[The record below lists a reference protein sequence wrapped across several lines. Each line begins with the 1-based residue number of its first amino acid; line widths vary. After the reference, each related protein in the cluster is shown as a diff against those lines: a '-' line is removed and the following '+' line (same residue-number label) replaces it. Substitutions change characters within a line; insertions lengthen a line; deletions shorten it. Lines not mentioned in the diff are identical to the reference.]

1 MFKKIIIDNEET
13 NYSVSETG
21 EIRNDKTGR
30 ILKGTTARNEY
41 HSVQLT
47 INKKPKTF
55 MVHRLVAQ
63 AFCPNPNN
71 YTIVDHIDSNK
82 LNNHADNLQWVTAEI
97 NTRKAIRENSSIPM
111 RKINLEKVEYRKI
124 PGFENYGATKS
135 GEIVNLKFGKVLK
148 GYARD
153 GYERVTLPKSDG
165 GKVNLSVHRLVYSAF
180 YGSIKG
186 VIDHIDGNKLNNNL
200 DNLRDVTQ
208 SQNMINAQKNGH
220 KGQAPVDQYDVDGN
234 FIKSYTSSSEAA
246 QVMGVTP
253 AAIRSAA
260 DRHGSSCGYYWVRK
274 GEQFVKPTR
283 KLASDIIIQQFTL
296 SGELIG
302 EYTSYAEAGRAVGKA
317 RQNIYDAVHKG
328 YKTSGYEWKIKEN

>member
-1 MFKKIIIDNEET
+1 MFKKIIINNKET
-13 NYSVSETG
+13 NYSVSDLG
-21 EIRNDKTGR
+21 EIRNDLSGR
-30 ILKGTTARNEY
+30 ILKGTVARNEY

-47 INKKPKTF
+47 IKGKVKSF
-55 MVHRLVAQ
+55 MVHRLVAE

-71 YTIVDHIDSNK
+71 YNIVHHKDLNS
-82 LNNHADNLQWVTAEI
+82 LNNHADNLQWVTTKE
-97 NTRKAIRENSSIPM
+97 NNQKENKKQSLEREKQN
-111 RKINLEKVEYRKI
+111 
-124 PGFENYGATKS
+124 FNYEDSDSWTPIALDNDYLICKEGYVYSKKR
-135 GEIVNLKFGKVLK
+135 GLVLK
-148 GYARD
+148 GSIRN
-153 GYERVTLPKSDG
+153 GYHRFRINGVLYSTHRV
-165 GKVNLSVHRLVYSAF
+165 VYETF
-180 YGSIKG
+180 KGEIKG